1 MKEIVV
7 LSGKGGTGK
16 TSVAASLAVLS
27 EKSALIAD
35 CDVDAANM
43 HLLLKPDFAESE
55 DFFSGELAV
64 IDNNLCTSCGKCA
77 EVCRFDAVVVN
88 KEQYSIDSFACEGCG
103 YCYIACPQKAISM
116 QTRLAGKL
124 FVSNIRTGSRM
135 VHAKLSIGAENSGKL
150 VAEVK
155 NRAKKLAEQENK
167 KWIIVDGSPGIGCP
181 VVSSLA
187 GASYVLLV
195 TEPTVS
201 GIHDL
206 KRVVEVIQRF
216 RIPAGC
222 LVNKYDLNPSVTS
235 EIIEFA
241 ESVGIDIL
249 ATIPYDTVFSEA
261 MTEQK
266 TVVETNTDSA
276 LQLKKIWEQLQ
287 NRLK

>member
-16 TSVAASLAVLS
+16 TSVAASLAVLA

-43 HLLLKPDFAESE
+43 HLLLKPDFAQSE
-55 DFFSGELAV
+55 DFFSGELAI

-77 EVCRFDAVVVN
+77 EVCRFDAVVVGN
-88 KEQYSIDSFACEGCG
+88 QNYSIDSFACEGCG
-103 YCYIACPQKAISM
+103 YCNIVCPEKAIYM

-124 FVSNIRTGSRM
+124 FISSIRTGSGM

-181 VVSSLA
+181 VVSSLS

-206 KRVVEVIQRF
+206 KRVVEVIQSF

-222 LVNKYDLNPSVTS
+222 IVNKHDLNPLVTA
-235 EIIEFA
+235 EIIQFA
-241 ESVGIDIL
+241 TSANIDIL
-249 ATIPYDTVFSEA
+249 ATIPYNNIFSEA

-266 TVVETNTDSA
+266 TVAETKSDA
-276 LQLKKIWEQLQ
+276 AIQLRKIWEQLQ
-287 NRLK
+287 NRLQ

>member
-16 TSVAASLAVLS
+16 TSVAASLAVLAG
-27 EKSALIAD
+27 KSALIAD

-64 IDNNLCTSCGKCA
+64 IDNNLCTSCGKCD
-77 EVCRFDAVVVN
+77 EVCRFDAVVVSN
-88 KEQYSIDSFACEGCG
+88 QNHTIDSFACEGCG

-181 VVSSLA
+181 VVSSLS

-222 LVNKYDLNPSVTS
+222 LVNKYDLNPLVTS

-276 LQLKKIWEQLQ
+276 SQLKKIWEQLQ